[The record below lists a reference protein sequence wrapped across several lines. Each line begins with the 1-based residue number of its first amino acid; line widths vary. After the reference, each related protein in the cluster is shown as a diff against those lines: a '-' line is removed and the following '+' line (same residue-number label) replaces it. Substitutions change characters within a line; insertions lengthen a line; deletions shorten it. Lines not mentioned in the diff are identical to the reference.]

1 MRFYRCDRCK
11 KEYRCNEYLVT
22 TEAVGMTEPEETC
35 KDFDFEFDLC
45 DDCRKDFENWF
56 RQPMVDKAFEEAH
69 AKAHVHE
76 NGDVTVIGLQDGRCI
91 CPVCG
96 HVFEKFISRTITLP
110 DGGQTDCVTSLGSCP
125 KCGTLFNQ
133 NHITYTDDYIQKGG
147 GDGDTTRTET

>member
-1 MRFYRCDRCK
+1 MRLFRCDRCK

-69 AKAHVHE
+69 AKAHAHE
-76 NGDVTVIGLQDGRCI
+76 NGSVTVLGLPDGRLI

-96 HVFEKFISRTITLP
+96 HVFTTFTKQVINLADGRTIEGITTL
-110 DGGQTDCVTSLGSCP
+110 DSCP
-125 KCGTLFNQ
+125 TCGSIFNQ
-133 NHITYTDDYIQKGG
+133 GHITYTDDYTQKGG
-147 GDGDTTRTET
+147 GDDDTTRTET